1 MNFYTVLKY
10 VLSVVFILVVVVAV
24 MNAPDEQPTQTNVPM
39 QQQPAQPGQS
49 KFNF

>member
-10 VLSVVFILVVVVAV
+10 VLMALLAVILVVGVLATDDTPS
-24 MNAPDEQPTQTNVPM
+24 N
-39 QQQPAQPGQS
+39 QQPVAPANAGPQS

>member
-10 VLSVVFILVVVVAV
+10 VLMALLAVILAV
-24 MNAPDEQPTQTNVPM
+24 GFLATDDTPNAQQAVPANAG
-39 QQQPAQPGQS
+39 PQS

>member
-1 MNFYTVLKY
+1 MNFYSVLKY

-24 MNAPDEQPTQTNVPM
+24 MNAPDEQSIQTNVPM
-39 QQQPAQPGQS
+39 QQQPVQPGQS

>member
-10 VLSVVFILVVVVAV
+10 ILMALLAVILVVGYLATDDT
-24 MNAPDEQPTQTNVPM
+24 PS
-39 QQQPAQPGQS
+39 QQPIPSNAGPQT

>member
-10 VLSVVFILVVVVAV
+10 VLSVVFILVIVFAV
-24 MNAPDEQPTQTNVPM
+24 MNVPDEKPTQTNVPM
-39 QQQPAQPGQS
+39 QQPVQQGQS

>member
-10 VLSVVFILVVVVAV
+10 ILMALLAVILVVGYLAT
-24 MNAPDEQPTQTNVPM
+24 DDT
-39 QQQPAQPGQS
+39 PAQQTVPANAGPQT